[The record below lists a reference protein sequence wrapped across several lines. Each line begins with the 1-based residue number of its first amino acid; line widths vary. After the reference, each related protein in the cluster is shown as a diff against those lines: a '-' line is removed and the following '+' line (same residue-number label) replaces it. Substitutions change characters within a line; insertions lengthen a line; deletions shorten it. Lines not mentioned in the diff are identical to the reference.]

1 MNRILTNL
9 PMGQIS
15 EKSIDYFLTTSIC
28 QKLIDY
34 FFKTSIHNF
43 FEKPNKGEGTGHKTL
58 HLWISLEI

>member
-9 PMGQIS
+9 PMGQIC

-43 FEKPNKGEGTGHKTL
+43 FEKPNKVEGEGHRAL
-58 HLWISLEI
+58 HLWNS